1 MSINKPFYR
10 THRAIQPGK
19 NSGYSNWAYIVDRS
33 YAKVPE
39 HYVRAFLL
47 IQSDLQR
54 LFEYIEPADQNLQTY
69 SYRIHEL
76 FMRCCIE
83 VEANFKAILK
93 ENTFNPVDKNNDPR
107 PENFWKISDYKR
119 INKSHHLSSYK
130 IHIPIW
136 SGGSKQIEPFTDWN
150 IPNNDTLSWYT
161 AYNQSKHDRQNQF
174 PQANFEN
181 LLNAVSGLLVVLSSQ
196 FGTQSFSPGS
206 QGLGFRTDSYY
217 LTEPAL
223 GGFFHIE
230 FPNDWQPHE
239 MYDFDWRAL
248 KAQADR
254 FNKIDYDNI

>member
-1 MSINKPFYR
+1 MKPGANY
-10 THRAIQPGK
+10 
-19 NSGYSNWAYIVDRS
+19 GYSNWAYVVDRS
-33 YAKVPE
+33 YASVPE

-47 IQSDLQR
+47 IQNDLQR

-76 FMRCCIE
+76 LMRCCIE
-83 VEANFKAILK
+83 VEANFKVILK
-93 ENTFNPVDKNNDPR
+93 ENKFNPVDKWGGAR
-107 PENFWKISDYKR
+107 PEKYWKISDYKK

-136 SGGSKQIEPFTDWN
+136 SGGSKEIEPFSDWN
-150 IPNNDTLSWYT
+150 SANKDTLSWYT
-161 AYNQSKHDRQNQF
+161 AYNDSKHDRQKQF

-196 FGTQSFSPGS
+196 FGTESFSPGS
-206 QGLGFRTDSYY
+206 ESLGLNTDSYY
-217 LTEPAL
+217 ETEPAL

-230 FPNDWQPHE
+230 FPNDWPANE
-239 MYDFDWRAL
+239 MYDFDWSIL
-248 KAQADR
+248 KTKQDR